1 MLNNTNRSFAL
12 RPLIFAGLLG
22 LAGCIA
28 HGQVVAGADLDAP
41 HFVFVEP
48 PMLVAIQPGV
58 WVVRD
63 YRAQIFFVGDAYWHV
78 SGGVWYRAD
87 FYDGG
92 WIAVSTVK
100 VPLQIRSIDEAR
112 YVHFEGEAGA
122 ARRARSPARPRR
134 CARPFRGNSRS
145 RRCSGALRQGSGPSQ
160 EGQEASRVAGRR
172 HREISLSRSSQKID
186 GFRSVPQARAPCAP
200 RRVGTRPCEARGS
213 ARGPPPGGRCPAGR
227 RDRSAM
233 CC

>member
-48 PMLVAIQPGV
+48 PILVTVEPGV

-87 FYDGG
+87 FYDGT
-92 WIAVSTVK
+92 WIAVSNIK

-122 ARRARSPARPRR
+122 ERKQAPPAH
-134 CARPFRGNSRS
+134 AAAQHG
-145 RRCSGALRQGSGPSQ
+145 
-160 EGQEASRVAGRR
+160 
-172 HREISLSRSSQKID
+172 
-186 GFRSVPQARAPCAP
+186 
-200 RRVGTRPCEARGS
+200 
-213 ARGPPPGGRCPAGR
+213 GPPGQRDEPGLRLGHDDAPGRSEATPGHDDAPGHSGKAAGQAKKGKKPR
-227 RDRSAM
+227 A
-233 CC
+233 